1 MAQPNLS
8 SFTWSN
14 RTIFGKGICKRLSV
28 WSRKAN
34 ESPLPGWKESFMDM
48 PLWFANLVFWSV
60 QVALLVLAAGLLAGA
75 LKLRQPRVLFPY
87 WRSLLATSLLL
98 PFMQP
103 WHRPHHGAP
112 MVISPDVVGALLP
125 APSSPA
131 ASHGHLPSLQTIAP
145 RSEERRVG
153 KEGRSRGW
161 PT

>member
-14 RTIFGKGICKRLSV
+14 LTIFGKGICKRLSV

-75 LKLRQPRVLFPY
+75 LKLRQPRVLFPIGG
-87 WRSLLATSLLL
+87 RSSRRACYSRLCSPGIAHTMAHRWLSPLTLLALCFLR
-98 PFMQP
+98 
-103 WHRPHHGAP
+103 H
-112 MVISPDVVGALLP
+112 
-125 APSSPA
+125 
-131 ASHGHLPSLQTIAP
+131 
-145 RSEERRVG
+145 
-153 KEGRSRGW
+153 
-161 PT
+161 

>member
-75 LKLRQPRVLFPY
+75 LKLRQPRVLFAY
-87 WRSLLATSLLL
+87 WRSLLA
-98 PFMQP
+98 
-103 WHRPHHGAP
+103 
-112 MVISPDVVGALLP
+112 
-125 APSSPA
+125 
-131 ASHGHLPSLQTIAP
+131 
-145 RSEERRVG
+145 RSEEHTSELQSPMYLVCRLL
-153 KEGRSRGW
+153 
-161 PT
+161 

>member
-75 LKLRQPRVLFPY
+75 LKLRQPRDRKSTRLNSSHLGISYAVFCLKKKILFAHPPDARY
-87 WRSLLATSLLL
+87 AIVAVLLAS
-98 PFMQP
+98 
-103 WHRPHHGAP
+103 W
-112 MVISPDVVGALLP
+112 
-125 APSSPA
+125 
-131 ASHGHLPSLQTIAP
+131 
-145 RSEERRVG
+145 
-153 KEGRSRGW
+153 
-161 PT
+161 